1 MVDVLSVIK
10 AVRLVMETRK
20 IIVSSVNQIWLC
32 FISRTNKENPF
43 VWIHVRMDTRKLIV
57 FVKSVIP
64 HVKLVMELVKQIA
77 CSVRQI

>member
-1 MVDVLSVIK
+1 MRDTGIWMVDVLGVMK
-10 AVRLVMETRK
+10 AARLVMETRK

-32 FISRTNKENPF
+32 FYYQTNKGNSF

-64 HVKLVMELVKQIA
+64 HVKLVMELVK
-77 CSVRQI
+77 

>member
-32 FISRTNKENPF
+32 FISLTNKGNSF